1 MYKLSTI
8 NEKLRIHRNFLLI
21 LGGCFDRLLTTMD
34 YVSKNDYYEIRFAS
48 MITNADKDTLLELYQ
63 PLIGATACA
72 LYLTMLKQKKNA
84 DGGTIF
90 KMEQLLKTMQLSAE
104 NLLSARHYLEA
115 VGLIR
120 TYESKS
126 EDVRCYIYVVYSP
139 KSPKAFFEDVL
150 FSGLLIQAVGDK
162 EAKRLANKYKVNLT
176 IPEDYKEV
184 SASFV
189 DVYKPNYDDPSFFKS
204 FGHQI
209 IGRDH
214 GRAQLAFNHDL
225 FFKYIGENSSLDAS
239 QFKKKDMKEI
249 ERLATLFGLNEKQ
262 MANIV
267 VKEYWVNGSLHLEF
281 DKIKNRAEDEI
292 RVSVNVQQ
300 EKSKVSGD
308 SVLASKIQMMDE
320 VAPAKFL
327 QYLQNG
333 TKPARSDINIINSLS
348 KDYGFGNGIINV
360 IVDYVLSKNSNVLSK
375 NYCEKIASSL
385 AREGCKSI
393 VDAMNYLKKITVK
406 NTKTVSK
413 KPVVEVEDETEDEE
427 ISLDE
432 LNMLI
437 NEVEVKK
444 NGK

>member
-1 MYKLSTI
+1 
-8 NEKLRIHRNFLLI
+8 
-21 LGGCFDRLLTTMD
+21 MD
-34 YVSKNDYYEIRFAS
+34 YVSKNDFYEIRFAS
-48 MITNADKDTLLELYQ
+48 MITNVDKDTLLELYQ
-63 PLIGATACA
+63 PLIGASACA
-72 LYLTMLKQKKNA
+72 LYLTMLKQKRNA

-90 KMEQLLKTMQLSAE
+90 KMEQLLKTMQINS
-104 NLLSARHYLEA
+104 NDLLVARHYLEA

-120 TYESKS
+120 TYESKA

-139 KSPKAFFEDVL
+139 KSPKAFFDDVL
-150 FSGLLIQAVGDK
+150 FTGLLIQYVGEK

-189 DVYKPNYDDPSFFKS
+189 DVYKPNYDDPAFFKS

-214 GRAQLAFNHDL
+214 GRAQLTFNHDL
-225 FFKYIGENSSLDAS
+225 FFKYIGENSTLDAS

-262 MANIV
+262 MAEIV

-281 DKIKNRAEDEI
+281 DKIKNRAEEEI
-292 RVSVNVQQ
+292 KINVEVRD

-308 SVLASKIQMMDE
+308 SVLANKIQMMDE

-333 TKPARSDINIINSLS
+333 TKPARSDINIINELS
-348 KDYGFGNGIINV
+348 KNYGFGNGIINV
-360 IVDYVLSKNSNVLSK
+360 VVEYVLYKNNNILSK

-385 AREGCKSI
+385 AREGCKTT
-393 VDAMNYLKKITVK
+393 VDAMNYLNKIALK
-406 NTKTVSK
+406 SSK
-413 KPVVEVEDETEDEE
+413 KKPTKESDFVEEDGDEE
-427 ISLDE
+427 VSLDE
-432 LNMLI
+432 LNLLLE
-437 NEVEVKK
+437 EVEVKK
-444 NGK
+444 HGK

>member
-1 MYKLSTI
+1 
-8 NEKLRIHRNFLLI
+8 
-21 LGGCFDRLLTTMD
+21 MD

-48 MITNADKDTLLELYQ
+48 MITNVDKDTLLELYQ
-63 PLIGATACA
+63 PLIGAAACA
-72 LYLTMLKQKKNA
+72 LYLTLLKHKKNA

-90 KMEQLLKTMQLSAE
+90 KMEQLLKTMQISA
-104 NLLSARHYLEA
+104 NDLLSARHYLEA

-120 TYESKS
+120 TYESKA

-150 FSGLLIQAVGDK
+150 FSGLLIQYVGDK

-184 SASFV
+184 SSSFV
-189 DVYKPNYDDPSFFKS
+189 DVYKPNYDDPAFFKS
-204 FGHQI
+204 FGTQI

-225 FFKYIGENSSLDAS
+225 FFKYIGEESNLTSE

-281 DKIKNRAEDEI
+281 DKIKNRAEEEI
-292 RVSVNVQQ
+292 KVNVTPVQ

-308 SVLASKIQMMDE
+308 SDLATKIQMMDE

-385 AREGCKSI
+385 AREGCKTT

-406 NTKTVSK
+406 NTIKVTK
-413 KPVVEVEDETEDEE
+413 KPVVDVEEENDEE
-427 ISLDE
+427 VSLDE
-432 LNMLI
+432 INMLI
-437 NEVEVKK
+437 GEVEVKK

>member
-1 MYKLSTI
+1 
-8 NEKLRIHRNFLLI
+8 
-21 LGGCFDRLLTTMD
+21 MD
-34 YVSKNDYYEIRFAS
+34 YISKNDYYEIRFAS
-48 MITNADKDTLLELYQ
+48 MITNVDKDTLLELYQ
-63 PLIGATACA
+63 PLIGAAACA
-72 LYLTMLKQKKNA
+72 LYLTMLKQKRNA

-90 KMEQLLKTMQLSAE
+90 KMEQLLKTMQLSADS
-104 NLLSARHYLEA
+104 LLSARHYLEA

-120 TYESKS
+120 TFESKS
-126 EDVRCYIYVVYSP
+126 EDVRCYIYQVLSP

-176 IPEDYKEV
+176 IPEEYKEV

-189 DVYKPNYDDPSFFKS
+189 DVYKPNYDDPAFFKT

-214 GRAQLAFNHDL
+214 GRAQLTFNHDL
-225 FFKYIGENSSLDAS
+225 FFKYIGENSELDAS

-281 DKIKNRAEDEI
+281 DKIKNRAEEEI
-292 RVSVNVQQ
+292 KVNVTPVN
-300 EKSKVSGD
+300 EKSNVSGD
-308 SVLASKIQMMDE
+308 SDLASKIQMMDE

-360 IVDYVLSKNSNVLSK
+360 IVDYVLNKNSNVLSK

-385 AREGCKSI
+385 AREGCKST
-393 VDAMNYLKKITVK
+393 VDAMNYLNKISVKVTKK
-406 NTKTVSK
+406 VSPK
-413 KPVVEVEDETEDEE
+413 KPAAVNIEEEETDEDV
-427 ISLDE
+427 SLDE
-432 LNMLI
+432 INALI
-437 NEVEVKK
+437 GEVEVKK
-444 NGK
+444 NVRWIKNI

>member
-1 MYKLSTI
+1 
-8 NEKLRIHRNFLLI
+8 
-21 LGGCFDRLLTTMD
+21 MD
-34 YVSKNDYYEIRFAS
+34 YISKNDYYEIRFAS
-48 MITNADKDTLLELYQ
+48 MITNVDKDTLLELYQ
-63 PLIGATACA
+63 PLIGAAACA
-72 LYLTMLKQKKNA
+72 LYLTMLKQKRNA

-90 KMEQLLKTMQLSAE
+90 KMEQLLKTMQLSAD
-104 NLLSARHYLEA
+104 NLLSARHFLEA

-126 EDVRCYIYVVYSP
+126 EDVRCYIYQVYSP
-139 KSPKAFFEDVL
+139 KSPKAFFEDIL

-162 EAKRLANKYKVNLT
+162 EAKRLANKYKANLS
-176 IPEDYKEV
+176 IPDEYKEV

-189 DVYKPNYDDPSFFKS
+189 DVYKPNYDDPAFFKT

-214 GRAQLAFNHDL
+214 GRAQLTFNHDL
-225 FFKYIGENSSLDAS
+225 FFKYIGENSELDAS

-281 DKIKNRAEDEI
+281 DKIKNRAEEEI
-292 RVSVNVQQ
+292 KVNVTPVN
-300 EKSKVSGD
+300 EKSNVSGD
-308 SVLASKIQMMDE
+308 SELASKIQMMDE

-360 IVDYVLSKNSNVLSK
+360 IVDYVLNKNSNVLSK

-385 AREGCKSI
+385 AREGCKSTI
-393 VDAMNYLKKITVK
+393 DAMNYLNKITVK
-406 NTKTVSK
+406 VNKKVSPK
-413 KPVVEVEDETEDEE
+413 KPVVQVEEEETEEDV
-427 ISLDE
+427 SLDE
-432 LNMLI
+432 IQALI
-437 NEVEVKK
+437 GEVEVKK
-444 NGK
+444 HVK

>member
-1 MYKLSTI
+1 
-8 NEKLRIHRNFLLI
+8 
-21 LGGCFDRLLTTMD
+21 MD
-34 YVSKNDYYEIRFAS
+34 YVSKNDFYEIRFAS
-48 MITNADKDTLLELYQ
+48 MITNVDKDTLLELYQ
-63 PLIGATACA
+63 PLIGASACA
-72 LYLTMLKQKKNA
+72 LYLTMLKQKRNA

-90 KMEQLLKTMQLSAE
+90 KMEQLLKTMQINS
-104 NLLSARHYLEA
+104 NDLLIARHYLEA

-120 TYESKS
+120 TYESKA

-139 KSPKAFFEDVL
+139 KSPKAFFDDVL
-150 FSGLLIQAVGDK
+150 FTGLLIQYVGEK

-189 DVYKPNYDDPSFFKS
+189 DVYKPNYDDPAFFKS

-214 GRAQLAFNHDL
+214 GRAQLTFNHDL
-225 FFKYIGENSSLDAS
+225 FFKYIGENSELDSS

-262 MANIV
+262 MAEIV

-281 DKIKNRAEDEI
+281 DKIKNRAEEEI
-292 RVSVNVQQ
+292 KINVEVKD

-308 SVLASKIQMMDE
+308 SVLANKIQMMDE

-333 TKPARSDINIINSLS
+333 TKPARSDINIINELS
-348 KDYGFGNGIINV
+348 KNYGFGNGIINV
-360 IVDYVLSKNSNVLSK
+360 VVEYVLYKNNNILSK

-385 AREGCKSI
+385 AREGCKTT
-393 VDAMNYLKKITVK
+393 VDAMNYLNKIALK
-406 NTKTVSK
+406 SSK
-413 KPVVEVEDETEDEE
+413 KKPTKECDFVEEDGDEE
-427 ISLDE
+427 VSLDE
-432 LNMLI
+432 LNLLLE
-437 NEVEVKK
+437 EVEVKK
-444 NGK
+444 HGK

>member
-1 MYKLSTI
+1 
-8 NEKLRIHRNFLLI
+8 
-21 LGGCFDRLLTTMD
+21 MD
-34 YVSKNDYYEIRFAS
+34 YISKNDYYEIRFAS
-48 MITNADKDTLLELYQ
+48 MITNVDKDTLLELYQ
-63 PLIGATACA
+63 PLIGAASCA
-72 LYLTMLKQKKNA
+72 LYLTMLKHKKNA
-84 DGGTIF
+84 DGGRIF
-90 KMEQLLKTMQLSAE
+90 KMEQLLKTMQISA
-104 NLLSARHYLEA
+104 NDLLGARHYLEA

-126 EDVRCYIYVVYSP
+126 EDVRCYIYQVFSP

-176 IPEDYKEV
+176 IPEEYKEV

-189 DVYKPNYDDPSFFKS
+189 DVYKPNYDDPSFFKT

-214 GRAQLAFNHDL
+214 GRAQLSFNYDL
-225 FFKYIGENSSLDAS
+225 FFKYISENSTLDSS

-281 DKIKNRAEDEI
+281 DKIKNRAEEEI
-292 RVSVNVQQ
+292 KVNVAQTN
-300 EKSKVSGD
+300 EKSNVSG
-308 SVLASKIQMMDE
+308 SSELATKIQMMDE

-360 IVDYVLSKNSNVLSK
+360 VVDYVLNKNNNVLSK

-385 AREGCKSI
+385 AREGCKTT
-393 VDAMNYLKKITVK
+393 VDAMNYLKKIGVATI
-406 NTKTVSK
+406 K
-413 KPVVEVEDETEDEE
+413 KVAPKKHVTIVEEDETDDEE
-427 ISLDE
+427 VSLDE
-432 LNMLI
+432 INMLI
-437 NEVEVKK
+437 GEVEVKK
-444 NGK
+444 NGKWWIKNI

>member
-1 MYKLSTI
+1 
-8 NEKLRIHRNFLLI
+8 
-21 LGGCFDRLLTTMD
+21 MD
-34 YVSKNDYYEIRFAS
+34 YISKNDYYEIRFAS
-48 MITNADKDTLLELYQ
+48 MITNVDKDTLLELYQ
-63 PLIGATACA
+63 PLIGAAACA
-72 LYLTMLKQKKNA
+72 LYLTMLKQKRNA

-90 KMEQLLKTMQLSAE
+90 KMEQLLKTMQLTSDS
-104 NLLSARHYLEA
+104 LLSARHFLEA

-120 TYESKS
+120 TFESKS
-126 EDVRCYIYVVYSP
+126 DDVRCYIYQVYSP

-176 IPEDYKEV
+176 IPEEYKEV

-189 DVYKPNYDDPSFFKS
+189 DVYKPNYDDPAFFKT

-214 GRAQLAFNHDL
+214 GRAQLTFNHDL
-225 FFKYIGENSSLDAS
+225 FFKYIGENSDLDAS

-281 DKIKNRAEDEI
+281 DKIKNRAEEEI
-292 RVSVNVQQ
+292 KVNVTPVN
-300 EKSKVSGD
+300 EKSNVSGD
-308 SVLASKIQMMDE
+308 SDLATKIQMMDE

-333 TKPARSDINIINSLS
+333 TKPARSDINIINELS

-360 IVDYVLSKNSNVLSK
+360 IVDYVLNKNNNVLSK

-385 AREGCKSI
+385 AREGCKST
-393 VDAMNYLKKITVK
+393 VDAMNYLKKITIK
-406 NTKTVSK
+406 NTKQTSK
-413 KPVVEVEDETEDEE
+413 KPVVQIEEEETDEDV
-427 ISLDE
+427 SLDE
-432 LNMLI
+432 INMLI
-437 NEVEVKK
+437 GEVEVKK
-444 NGK
+444 NGR

>member
-1 MYKLSTI
+1 
-8 NEKLRIHRNFLLI
+8 
-21 LGGCFDRLLTTMD
+21 MD
-34 YVSKNDYYEIRFAS
+34 YVSKNDYYEIKFAS
-48 MITNADKDTLLELYQ
+48 MITNVDKDTLLELYQ
-63 PLIGATACA
+63 PLIGAAACA
-72 LYLTMLKQKKNA
+72 LYLTMLKHKKNA

-90 KMEQLLKTMQLSAE
+90 KMEQLLKTMQISAE
-104 NLLSARHYLEA
+104 DLLSARHYLEA

-120 TYESKS
+120 TYESKAD
-126 EDVRCYIYVVYSP
+126 DVRCYIYVVYSP

-150 FSGLLIQAVGDK
+150 FSGLLIQYVGDK

-184 SASFV
+184 SSSFV

-204 FGHQI
+204 FGNQI

-214 GRAQLAFNHDL
+214 GRAQLEFNHDL
-225 FFKYIGENSSLDAS
+225 FFKYIGEESNLTSE

-262 MANIV
+262 MASIV
-267 VKEYWVNGSLHLEF
+267 VKEYTVNGSLHLDFEQ
-281 DKIKNRAEDEI
+281 IKNRAEEEI
-292 RVSVNVQQ
+292 KFQGQVKN

-308 SVLASKIQMMDE
+308 SVLANKIQMMDE

-333 TKPARSDINIINSLS
+333 TKPARSDINIINSIS
-348 KDYGFGNGIINV
+348 KDYGFENGIINV
-360 IVDYVLSKNSNVLSK
+360 IVEYVLYKNNNILSR

-385 AREGCKSI
+385 ARENCKTT
-393 VDAMNYLKKITVK
+393 VDAMNYLNKIAI
-406 NTKTVSK
+406 KTSK
-413 KPVVEVEDETEDEE
+413 KKPSKVDSFVEEDQNDED

-432 LNMLI
+432 LNILLE
-437 NEVEVKK
+437 EVEVKK
-444 NGK
+444 HGK